1 VPPAAP
7 AQAGTVNAHDLG
19 VAEAMLRF
27 CGRVDHAAEP
37 KLKENVK
44 LMVQGASSETLARI
58 RRSEDY
64 RSAQRS
70 VSAFADKID
79 EHNVKRFC
87 SESPAK
93 PAGPPS
99 RYLPNR
105 FAGRAGIYYKAV
117 WGIDSLTVKLAE
129 SGEIVRFSWR
139 VLDPE
144 LAKALNEKASEPSLE
159 DPQAGVSLVVPS
171 MENIGKLRQESSPD
185 AGKSYWM
192 VFSNKGRRVK
202 RGDHVNVVIGK
213 FRANGLGV
221 D

>member
-1 VPPAAP
+1 MILRGVWLTSALLASVALAQSDTPPKA
-7 AQAGTVNAHDLG
+7 
-19 VAEAMLRF
+19 
-27 CGRVDHAAEP
+27 
-37 KLKENVK
+37 
-44 LMVQGASSETLARI
+44 
-58 RRSEDY
+58 
-64 RSAQRS
+64 
-70 VSAFADKID
+70 ADKTTLGKPS
-79 EHNVKRFC
+79 V
-87 SESPAK
+87 PAK